1 MTVKRRWLVL
11 TSLVAVATTAAALVA
26 ASTGGASSGKAS
38 GSITVWVDAV
48 RLPVA
53 KLYVKTHPKVKV
65 NVVTY
70 DGDGNGAT
78 TM

>member
-26 ASTGGASSGKAS
+26 ASTGGASSGRAS

-48 RLPVA
+48 RLAGGEAVREDA
-53 KLYVKTHPKVKV
+53 SQT
-65 NVVTY
+65 
-70 DGDGNGAT
+70 
-78 TM
+78 